1 MDKQLIVTINLTE
14 EGSFSYE
21 YEGDTIPLFV
31 VVMQAY
37 TSSYVDSFFI
47 INQGGIRVNGC
58 VVTNPTYQV
67 LQSDVVYMGNKQVR
81 WEEL

>member
-1 MDKQLIVTINLTE
+1 
-14 EGSFSYE
+14 
-21 YEGDTIPLFV
+21 
-31 VVMQAY
+31 MQAY

-67 LQSDVVYMGNKQVR
+67 LQSDVVYMDNKQVR